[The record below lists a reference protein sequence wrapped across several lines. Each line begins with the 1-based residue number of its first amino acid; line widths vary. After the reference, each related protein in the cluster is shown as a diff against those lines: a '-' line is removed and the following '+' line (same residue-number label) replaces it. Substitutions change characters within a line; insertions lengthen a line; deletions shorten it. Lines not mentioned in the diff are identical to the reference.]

1 MTAILFDHPPR
12 LTWGG
17 TRHWWN
23 AVDRPLL
30 VCALFLV
37 ALGIVLNFATSPSLA
52 ARNGVDPFYYVTRQ
66 VIFAVPAMVLMI
78 ALSMGTPKVIR
89 RFGVLLFVVVVAL
102 LVTVLAVG
110 ESRNGSTRWLS
121 LVFFS
126 LQPSELAKP
135 ALIAVSAWMFSVK
148 DEPHAPPGMVV
159 AALCLLI
166 VVVLVGLQPDYSQT
180 ALICAVWGI
189 MFFLSGASIVWA
201 ASLGMLAV
209 GGGAIAYAASPYVA
223 DRLKLMFDLEAQGG
237 YQIRKTIAS
246 IREGGLWGTG
256 PGEGVQ
262 KIGLPDA
269 HSDFIIA
276 VAAEEYGLILTLAV
290 IAAYALISARGFIL
304 AASLKSGFARLAVSG
319 VSALVGMQAFIHIG
333 VSARMLPPTGMTL
346 PLVSYG
352 GSSLMAQ
359 GIAFGMLLGLTR
371 MDVERAH

>member
-1 MTAILFDHPPR
+1 MTALVFDYRPR

-17 TRHWWN
+17 VRHWWS

-30 VCALFLV
+30 ACAFFLI
-37 ALGIVLNFATSPSLA
+37 ALGIVLNFATSPALA
-52 ARNGVDPFYYVTRQ
+52 ARNNVDPFFYVTRQ
-66 VIFAVPAMVLMI
+66 VIFAFPAMALMLS
-78 ALSMGTPKVIR
+78 LSMATPKVIR
-89 RFGVLLFVVVVAL
+89 RVGVLLFLFVVAL
-102 LVTVLAVG
+102 LVLVLVVG
-110 ESRNGSTRWLS
+110 ESRNGSSRWLS

-148 DEPHAPPGMVV
+148 DEKHAPPGMVV
-159 AALCLLI
+159 AGLCLLVI
-166 VVVLVGLQPDYSQT
+166 VVLVGMQPDYSQT
-180 ALICAVWGI
+180 ALICVVWTM

-237 YQIRKTIAS
+237 YQIKKTLAS
-246 IREGGLWGTG
+246 IKEGGLWGTG

-262 KIGLPDA
+262 KLGLPDA

-276 VAAEEYGLILTLAV
+276 VAAEEYGLLMTLLIIGVFAV
-290 IAAYALISARGFIL
+290 IASRGFLL
-304 AASLKSGFARLAVSG
+304 AATLKSGFARLAVSG
-319 VSALVGMQAFIHIG
+319 VAALIGLQAFIHIG

-352 GSSLMAQ
+352 GSSLMAM

-371 MDVERAH
+371 KDVERIH